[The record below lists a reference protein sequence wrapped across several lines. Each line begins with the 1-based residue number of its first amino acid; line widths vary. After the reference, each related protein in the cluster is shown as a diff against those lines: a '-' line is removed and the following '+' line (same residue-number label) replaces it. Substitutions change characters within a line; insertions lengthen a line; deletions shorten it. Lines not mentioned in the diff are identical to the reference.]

1 MNSKRNAPTMKDVA
15 AEAGVALG
23 TVSKVFNQIPVG
35 EEYRLRVEAAAG
47 RLGYQVNNYARGLK
61 TNRTMTVA
69 LILPSLDHPFFGQL
83 ANEAIRA
90 LWTRGY
96 RALVAVS
103 NADPKGELKCIDMV
117 RQNKVDGII
126 ALTYNPE
133 LVVDETLPFVSIDRF
148 FGSSIPCVSSDNF
161 GGGQL
166 AAHKLIELGC
176 RRLVFMSSDAHVT
189 GEVDKRGV
197 GFEMACRQ
205 LGVPVDCLSPH
216 ESLGLEPLHAYID
229 AHILDGKPDFDG
241 LFCNTDTLA
250 LLMCRYLRGK
260 GIRVPEDVQVI
271 GFDGIRNFA
280 TGEYFCSTIVQPIA
294 QMAETAVDCL
304 LSRDQSRLQA
314 LISLPV
320 FYKAG
325 GTTRD

>member
-1 MNSKRNAPTMKDVA
+1 MNSKHNAPTMKDVA

-35 EEYRLRVEAAAG
+35 EEYRLRVEAAAE

-69 LILPSLDHPFFGQL
+69 LILPSLDHPFFGML

-90 LWTRGY
+90 LWARGY

-103 NADPKGELKCIDMV
+103 DAKGELNCIEMV

-126 ALTYNPE
+126 GLTYNPE
-133 LVVDETLPFVSIDRF
+133 LTVDESLPFVSIDRF
-148 FGSSIPCVSSDNF
+148 FGSSIPCVSCDNF

-166 AAHKLIELGC
+166 AARKLIELGC
-176 RRLVFMSSDAHVT
+176 RCLVFMSSDAHIS

-216 ESLGLEPLHAYID
+216 ERLGMEPLYAYVD
-229 AHILDGKPDFDG
+229 AHIRDGKPDFDG

-250 LLMCRYLRGK
+250 LRLCRYLRGK
-260 GIRVPEDVQVI
+260 GVRVPEDVQII

-280 TGEYFCSTIVQPIA
+280 TGEYFCSTIVQPIG

-304 LSRDQSRLQA
+304 LSRDKSKLQA
-314 LISLPV
+314 LIALPV
-320 FYKAG
+320 FYEAG